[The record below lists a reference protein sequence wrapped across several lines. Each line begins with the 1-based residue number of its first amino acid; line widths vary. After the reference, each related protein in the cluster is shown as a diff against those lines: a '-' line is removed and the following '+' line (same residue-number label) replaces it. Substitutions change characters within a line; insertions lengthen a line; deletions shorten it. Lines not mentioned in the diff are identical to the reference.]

1 VKLTLQELTAVQQDA
16 AFDKG
21 SISDSAALQRR
32 DKAEARKA
40 CPGKDLFA
48 RLYQKRIK
56 PLLCLGGQCQNWI
69 YTNGRT
75 SWSMYVILPFIF
87 TAARQD
93 DRRPPPYTTKF
104 RNYEAKLSLGNSIAS
119 YLSLNEAYMQYENL
133 TQDEIWAAIQY
144 LDPDDTW

>member
-1 VKLTLQELTAVQQDA
+1 
-16 AFDKG
+16 
-21 SISDSAALQRR
+21 
-32 DKAEARKA
+32 
-40 CPGKDLFA
+40 
-48 RLYQKRIK
+48 
-56 PLLCLGGQCQNWI
+56 
-69 YTNGRT
+69 
-75 SWSMYVILPFIF
+75 MYVILPFIF

-144 LDPDDTW
+144 LDPDDRNKNRVSDTATILAALMLLLTGWAVWVLLWLRVHRL